1 MPQEEIDNNAYN
13 NRFTK
18 IAPKRRKFVKR
29 NVSDSGSENAKYI
42 DVSTFTEDDLKT
54 ILIVLTPPLV
64 WGRFK

>member
-29 NVSDSGSENAKYI
+29 NVSPNYKVINSCE
-42 DVSTFTEDDLKT
+42 LC
-54 ILIVLTPPLV
+54 ILNESIALS
-64 WGRFK
+64 